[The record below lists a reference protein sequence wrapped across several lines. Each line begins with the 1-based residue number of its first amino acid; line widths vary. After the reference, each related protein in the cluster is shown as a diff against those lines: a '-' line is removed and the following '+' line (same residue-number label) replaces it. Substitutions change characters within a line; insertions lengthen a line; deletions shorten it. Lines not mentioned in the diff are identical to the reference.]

1 MLVKALAGVNLGLS
15 PLLVSVEVDVASY
28 GLPSF
33 TIVGLPDKAIDEAKD
48 RVRTAIRNSSFDFPP
63 KKITVNLAPADLPK
77 EGPHFDLPIALGILI
92 ASGQVDLSLDDLM
105 ILGELSL
112 DGSLRKTA
120 GVLPLTILAQKKKL
134 RKILVPV
141 DNGEEAAIIG
151 GIEVYALKSLS
162 ETVRFLS
169 GEIKIEAK
177 PKINF
182 SDFAEQGIHEYDFSQ
197 VKGQEQ
203 SKRALEIAASG
214 GHNVLMKGPPGS
226 GKTML
231 ARCLPSILP
240 PLSEDE
246 SIELTQIY
254 SITGNLPDD
263 KPVVV
268 SRPFR
273 SPHHTAS
280 YVGIIGGGSTIRP
293 GEISLAHRGVL
304 FMDELPEFPRQVLEA
319 LRQPLED
326 RKVVISRANG
336 SLTYPTQFI
345 LLAACNPCPCGF
357 LNTPNK
363 SCICLP
369 GQVSRYAKK
378 LSGPLLDRIDIHLDV
393 PNLPVDKLTN
403 ELISELS
410 SVIRKRVVK
419 ARKHQEKRFKGK
431 PSGKGILT
439 NSEMNNSQIKQFCKV
454 EKEGLELLK
463 MAISRLNLSARSYY
477 RVLKL
482 SRTIADLDD
491 SEIITSKHLAESLQ
505 YRPKQF

>member
-1 MLVKALAGVNLGLS
+1 MLIKAVAGVNIGLS
-15 PLLVSVEVDVASY
+15 PQLVSVEIDVASY

-48 RVRTAIRNSSFDFPP
+48 RVRTAIRNSGFDFPP

-92 ASGQVDLSLDDLM
+92 ASGQIDINLDGLM
-105 ILGELSL
+105 VLGELSL
-112 DGSLRKTA
+112 DGNLRKTA
-120 GVLPLTILAQKKKL
+120 GVLPLTILAKKKGFK
-134 RKILVPV
+134 KILVPE
-141 DNGEEAAIIG
+141 DNGDEAAIVG
-151 GIEVYALKSLS
+151 GIEVYPLKDLV
-162 ETVRFLS
+162 EAVRFLS
-169 GEIKIEAK
+169 GEIKIEPK

-182 SDFAEQGIHEYDFSQ
+182 NDFEENNAFEYDLSQ

-203 SKRALEIAASG
+203 SKRALEVAASG

-231 ARCLPSILP
+231 ARSFPSILP

-254 SITGNLPDD
+254 SITGNLPED
-263 KPVVV
+263 KPVVIQ
-268 SRPFR
+268 RPFR

-304 FMDELPEFPRQVLEA
+304 FLDELPEFPRQVLEA

-357 LNTPNK
+357 LDTPGK
-363 SCICLP
+363 TCVCMP
-369 GQVSRYAKK
+369 GQVSRYGKK

-393 PNLPVDKLTN
+393 PSLPVDKLTN
-403 ELISELS
+403 EAVSEDS
-410 SVIRKRVVK
+410 KTVRKRVIK
-419 ARKHQEKRFKGK
+419 ARKIQEKRFKGK
-431 PSGKGILT
+431 NILT
-439 NSEMNNSQIKQFCKV
+439 NSEMNNSHIKQFCIV
-454 EKEGLELLK
+454 EKEGMDLLK
-463 MAISRLNLSARSYY
+463 MAISKLNLSARSYY

-482 SRTIADLDD
+482 SRTIADLDG
-491 SEIITSKHLAESLQ
+491 SEIITNKHLAESLQ

>member
-1 MLVKALAGVNLGLS
+1 MLVKACAGVNIGIT
-15 PLLVSVEVDVASY
+15 PQPVSVEVDVASY

-33 TIVGLPDKAIDEAKD
+33 TIVGLADKAIDEAKD
-48 RVRTAIRNSSFDFPP
+48 RVRTAIRNSGFDFPP

-92 ASGQVDLSLDDLM
+92 ASGQVDISLDGLM

-112 DGSLRKTA
+112 DGNLRKTA
-120 GVLPLTILAQKKKL
+120 GILPLTILAQKKKFK
-134 RKILVPV
+134 KILVP
-141 DNGEEAAIIG
+141 DENGSEAAIVG
-151 GIEVYALKSLS
+151 GIEIYPIKNLAEAVQ
-162 ETVRFLS
+162 FLA
-169 GEIKIEAK
+169 GDIKIEPK
-177 PKINF
+177 PKI
-182 SDFAEQGIHEYDFSQ
+182 DFATFITDLEHEYDFSQ
-197 VKGQEQ
+197 IKGQEQ
-203 SKRALEIAASG
+203 AKRALEIAASG
-214 GHNVLMKGPPGS
+214 GHNALMKGPPGS

-231 ARCLPSILP
+231 ARSFSSILP
-240 PLSEDE
+240 ALSEDE
-246 SIELTQIY
+246 SVELTQIY
-254 SITGNLPDD
+254 SVTGNLPDD
-263 KPVVV
+263 MPIITA
-268 SRPFR
+268 RPFR

-280 YVGIIGGGSTIRP
+280 YVGIIGGGNTIKP

-304 FMDELPEFPRQVLEA
+304 FLDELPEFPRQVLEA

-326 RKVVISRANG
+326 RKVVISRASG

-357 LNTPNK
+357 LDTPNK
-363 SCICLP
+363 TCICMP
-369 GQVSRYAKK
+369 GQISRYTKK

-403 ELISELS
+403 EAVSEDS
-410 SVIRKRVVK
+410 KTIRRRVVN
-419 ARKHQEKRFKGK
+419 ARKIQKKRFEGK
-431 PSGKGILT
+431 NVLT
-439 NSEMNNSQIKQFCKV
+439 NSEMNNSMIKQFCKIDN
-454 EKEGLELLK
+454 EGLELLK

-491 SEIITSKHLAESLQ
+491 SEMILNKHIAESLQ

>member
-1 MLVKALAGVNLGLS
+1 MLVKALAGVNLGLN

-48 RVRTAIRNSSFDFPP
+48 RVRTAIRNSGFDFPP

-92 ASGQVDLSLDDLM
+92 ASGQVDLNLEGLM

-120 GVLPLTILAQKKKL
+120 GVLPLTILAKKKKL
-134 RKILVPV
+134 KKILVPE
-141 DNGEEAAIIG
+141 DNGDEAAIVG
-151 GIEVYALKSLS
+151 GIEIYALKNLA
-162 ETVRFLS
+162 EAVRFLND
-169 GEIKIEAK
+169 ELKIEPR
-177 PKINF
+177 PKVNF
-182 SDFAEQGIHEYDFSQ
+182 SDFTDQGMYEYDLSQ

-203 SKRALEIAASG
+203 SKRALEVAASG

-231 ARCLPSILP
+231 ARCFPSIMP

-280 YVGIIGGGSTIRP
+280 YVGIIGGGNAIRP

-363 SCICLP
+363 SCVCLP

-393 PNLPVDKLTN
+393 PTLPVDKLTN
-403 ELISELS
+403 EIIAENSKI
-410 SVIRKRVVK
+410 VRNRVVR
-419 ARKHQEKRFKGK
+419 ARKIQEERFK
-431 PSGKGILT
+431 GKGILT
-439 NSEMNNSQIKQFCKV
+439 NSEMNNSQIKQFCQV

-463 MAISRLNLSARSYY
+463 MAISKLGLSARSYY

-482 SRTIADLDD
+482 SRTIADLGD
-491 SEIITSKHLAESLQ
+491 SETITSTHLSEALQ
-505 YRPKQF
+505 YRPKHF

>member
-1 MLVKALAGVNLGLS
+1 MLVKALAGVNIGLT
-15 PLLVSVEVDVASY
+15 PKLVSVEVDVASY

-48 RVRTAIRNSSFDFPP
+48 RVRTAIRNSGFDFPP

-77 EGPHFDLPIALGILI
+77 EGPHFDLPIALGILV
-92 ASGQVDLSLDDLM
+92 ASGQIDLNLEDLM

-112 DGSLRKTA
+112 DGNLRKTA

-134 RKILVPV
+134 QKILVPE
-141 DNGEEAAIIG
+141 DNGDEAAIVG
-151 GIEVYALKSLS
+151 GIDIFPLKSLS
-162 ETVRFLS
+162 EAVSFLS
-169 GEIKIEAK
+169 GESKIDPK

-182 SDFAEQGIHEYDFSQ
+182 TEFSEQGIYEYDFSQ

-231 ARCLPSILP
+231 ARCFPSILP

-263 KPVVV
+263 KPVMV

-280 YVGIIGGGSTIRP
+280 YVGIIGGGNTIRP

-304 FMDELPEFPRQVLEA
+304 FLDELPEFPRQVLEA

-326 RKVVISRANG
+326 RKVVISRASG

-369 GQVSRYAKK
+369 GQVSRYTKK

-403 ELISELS
+403 ELVSEDS
-410 SVIRKRVVK
+410 AVIRKRVIN
-419 ARKHQEKRFKGK
+419 ARKAQEKRFKGK
-431 PSGKGILT
+431 SILT
-439 NSEMNNSQIKQFCKV
+439 NSEMNNSQIKEFCKV
-454 EKEGLELLK
+454 EKEGIELLK
-463 MAISRLNLSARSYY
+463 MAISKLNLSARSYY

-482 SRTIADLDD
+482 ARTIADLDD
-491 SEIITSKHLAESLQ
+491 SETIANKHLAESLQ